1 MGILDGMPVDSTA
14 SENLLSRRSAQ
25 EIRSPMITIN
35 RRTLLTALA
44 AAGLYSGRAFAQAFD
59 NERHAM
65 AREAAA
71 DAGRSPLCRG
81 PSDERDNRRH
91 SAG

>member
-1 MGILDGMPVDSTA
+1 M
-14 SENLLSRRSAQ
+14 N
-25 EIRSPMITIN
+25 PMIAIN

-44 AAGLYSGRAFAQAFD
+44 AAAAV
-59 NERHAM
+59 